1 MYPIYRLST
10 RPFQFQIY
18 DARNKL
24 RDESGFGQHQ
34 LFAHEFT
41 NYLISLAVENL
52 ANKSLTKTI
61 TTCLL
66 LIARFNILKL
76 KIEGLKVLSC
86 PMIVS
91 FTSDCPTV
99 FIQVWKNRLRHIQHV
114 SNKNFKLRKITVAFV

>member
-24 RDESGFGQHQ
+24 RDECGFGQHQ

-52 ANKSLTKTI
+52 ANQSLTKTI

-76 KIEGLKVLSC
+76 NIEGLKVLSC

-91 FTSDCPTV
+91 FTSDCKFSV
-99 FIQVWKNRLRHIQHV
+99 VRQSL
-114 SNKNFKLRKITVAFV
+114 FKFGRTDCAIFSMFHTKILS